1 MNRIGVAVAALALCV
16 ATTGYAQS
24 EKFIPA
30 RLLKAEL
37 ATLPV
42 TTTAGGGEVLIEAIV
57 DRSGVL
63 TRPIILRGTPPYTQL
78 VFDAIAKWRFT
89 PARTVGLDG
98 VERTVEMPVSIGAAY
113 RAPIL
118 LNGPTLGETPKEWSR
133 PSVDVAYPLATAM
146 PNYPPGARDGG
157 VVLLEVM
164 VNEAGV
170 VTETRSVASKGGYES
185 VSRDALASWRFRG
198 ASHRARPVPS
208 TAYVLFG
215 FREPVAP
222 VMFVPEPSRPPY
234 PPDYTP
240 KSPAKPPFEPGYTP
254 KAADYAP
261 PKPADFTAQPPA
273 TPPFEPDYAPKPP
286 PPAQP

>member
-1 MNRIGVAVAALALCV
+1 MKKIGVAVAALALGV

-30 RLLKAEL
+30 RLLRAEL

-42 TTTAGGGEVLIEAIV
+42 TTTVGGGEVLIEAIV
-57 DRSGVL
+57 DRNGVL

-98 VERTVEMPVSIGAAY
+98 VETTVEMPVSIGAAY

-118 LNGPTLGETPKEWSR
+118 LNGPTLGETPKDWSR

-146 PNYPPGARDGG
+146 PNYPADARDGG
-157 VVLLEVM
+157 VVLLEVT
-164 VNEAGV
+164 VNEAGAV
-170 VTETRSVASKGGYES
+170 IDTRSVASTGAYES

-198 ASHRARPVPS
+198 ASYRARPVPS

-222 VMFVPEPSRPPY
+222 VMFRPEPSKPPY
-234 PPDYTP
+234 RPDYTP
-240 KSPAKPPFEPGYTP
+240 KPPAKPPFAPEYTP
-254 KAADYAP
+254 R
-261 PKPADFTAQPPA
+261 PADFTAKPPA
-273 TPPFEPDYAPKPP
+273 TPPFEPDYTPKPP
-286 PPAQP
+286 PPAEP